1 MKFLKKKRKRLKK
14 TRKEEMNTAIQYLN
28 REPNKYIKDY
38 KNAIAEKI
46 RTIDIAR
53 EENFKK
59 VFPLLNKNP

>member
-1 MKFLKKKRKRLKK
+1 
-14 TRKEEMNTAIQYLN
+14 MNTAIQYLN
-28 REPNKYIKDY
+28 SEPNKYIKDY

-59 VFPLLNKNP
+59 VFPLLNKMLEIYE